1 MSIFGDIGKLAK
13 KGIKKLKKVGGEIVK
28 ATRPVRGAIGAIPV
42 VGGVVRTGLDVADPL
57 LTSERDR
64 KKKGRPPVPLFT
76 RRLQAQQQRFLRGTL
91 ASGLRLAGAPTPAV
105 VVPPVRVTA
114 ATARP
119 VPGMAARLDPLTRRP
134 IPMARLVPARGPIQ
148 AQPALR
154 FQVPRSF
161 KDPIGTLQEQLPFR
175 FGGEAEGRMP
185 IQPLTESVDKLG
197 RPLVVAAGAETRVRC
212 PPGYLAI
219 TMPDGSRACALA
231 GVAIAAGMAKRR
243 KKPIISIRD
252 SNAIRRAERARGRLK
267 RVTENAGFVVRMK
280 GTTRRPR
287 RK

>member
-42 VGGVVRTGLDVADPL
+42 VGGAVRTGLDVADPL
-57 LTSERDR
+57 LTERER
-64 KKKGRPPVPLFT
+64 KKKGRPPTPLFT
-76 RRLQAQQQRFLRGTL
+76 PRLQQQQRRFLQRTL
-91 ASGLRLAGAPTPAV
+91 GAGLRLAGAPATAPTVPAV
-105 VVPPVRVTA
+105 RVSPA
-114 ATARP
+114 RARP
-119 VPGMAARLDPLTRRP
+119 VPSPVTRIDPLTRRP

-154 FQVPRSF
+154 FQVPRQF
-161 KDPIGTLQEQLPFR
+161 KDPLGVLREQIPFK
-175 FGGEAEGRMP
+175 FGEQPGDVP
-185 IQPLTESVDKLG
+185 ITPLTDSVDKLG
-197 RPLVVAAGAETRVRC
+197 RPLVVAPAAETRVRC

-231 GVAIAAGMAKRR
+231 GVAIAAGLAKRR

-280 GTTRRPR
+280 GSVRRR
-287 RK
+287 ARKT